1 MADAISPLPAMFCP
15 SIVENKLCSPK
26 TYVIIIDCAVLVY
39 SMFPVSVVINHI
51 FRVYQS
57 SSKQKERRGGGGEV
71 GERRR
76 KGVERS

>member
-57 SSKQKERRGGGGEV
+57 SSKQKERR
-71 GERRR
+71 RRR
-76 KGVERS
+76 GGREEKERG